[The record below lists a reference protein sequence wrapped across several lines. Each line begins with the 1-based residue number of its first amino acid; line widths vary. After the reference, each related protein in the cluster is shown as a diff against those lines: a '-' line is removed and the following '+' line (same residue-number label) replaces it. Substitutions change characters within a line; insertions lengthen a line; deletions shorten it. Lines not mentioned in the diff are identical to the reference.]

1 MYANVAMEHTIHQHV
16 MMLTNVL
23 LKHMSV
29 ILMLIVITY
38 EMQEN
43 ILVLVNLA
51 TLAMVFSVQKLT
63 YA

>member
-16 MMLTNVL
+16 MILTNVL
-23 LKHMSV
+23 LEHMNV

>member
-51 TLAMVFSVQKLT
+51 TLAMDFSVQKLT

>member
-1 MYANVAMEHTIHQHV
+1 MCANVAMEHTIHQHV
-16 MMLTNVL
+16 MILTNVL
-23 LKHMSV
+23 LKHIIV

-51 TLAMVFSVQKLT
+51 TLAMVINVQKLT

>member
-16 MMLTNVL
+16 MILTNVL
-23 LKHMSV
+23 LKHIIV

-38 EMQEN
+38 EIQEN

-51 TLAMVFSVQKLT
+51 TLAMVFSVRKLT

>member
-16 MMLTNVL
+16 MILTNVL
-23 LKHMSV
+23 LKHIIV

-51 TLAMVFSVQKLT
+51 TLAMDFSVQKLT